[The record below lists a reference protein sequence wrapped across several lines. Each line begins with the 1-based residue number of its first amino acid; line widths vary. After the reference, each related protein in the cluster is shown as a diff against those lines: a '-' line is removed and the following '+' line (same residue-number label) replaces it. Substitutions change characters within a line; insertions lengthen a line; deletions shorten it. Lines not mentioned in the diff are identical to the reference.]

1 MSQLSNLPLLRGD
14 ALQDAE
20 KWKRDFVAATSN
32 LNDEA
37 AARAFLTKIAPDS
50 PASTYID
57 TLPNNTKASWLRL
70 ERALR
75 TQWTSGHTIDKSN
88 ISSCDAFE
96 SHVLTM
102 EVAFKSSSVTDDV
115 SSTIDTWADEHLRLG
130 QATGWPDEALI
141 RLTRVLLPAFI
152 QSMMSLN
159 PKPTSFAEMCASIK
173 QLPRGLLEL
182 ERDRYNE
189 IKRKEERLVSVE
201 DTLREMSDKI
211 DTLLKWDS
219 RLSTIE
225 NSIRGSFP
233 SHGASVPLGK
243 GESCPVDSNLPRS
256 DQTAKAPPQT
266 AATSASEDGS
276 LIARTPSG
284 SNSIHYSI
292 PLYWRMPSMDKKN
305 TQLAAAAKRAINKLI
320 NYSVDGY
327 TFTGLN
333 SAQNANAWS
342 VVAVAAH
349 CQVEPSAKKQKMN
362 LKQGILLNCRWELLQ
377 HQPNIVHLQWAL
389 TLSYA
394 CMATSDPEFFQ
405 RAEEYWKIVAETSL
419 LNCGYIGHQKDDMS
433 YHESDLCGGVSS
445 DPLTVGSFETV
456 IFMTLSSLLAH
467 SMNGDQ
473 YKKAAILSANCV
485 RDYMMDSV
493 TSLVKGFAFEIQ
505 SGQTLWDDGVSC
517 FLTGILLEGL
527 SALAIVTGEP
537 SWSAWARDVA
547 DAVMNLGDWH
557 TTNGILSPLPNNNL
571 QLWDNASS
579 KGILVRGIYRAYV
592 CNTSEP
598 EFQKKARAYINVQ
611 FNAIRNLARTSD
623 SYDLAWAGPFRGC
636 NSAAQMA
643 AVDVLVAAVAVNQ

>member
-1 MSQLSNLPLLRGD
+1 
-14 ALQDAE
+14 
-20 KWKRDFVAATSN
+20 
-32 LNDEA
+32 
-37 AARAFLTKIAPDS
+37 
-50 PASTYID
+50 
-57 TLPNNTKASWLRL
+57 
-70 ERALR
+70 
-75 TQWTSGHTIDKSN
+75 
-88 ISSCDAFE
+88 
-96 SHVLTM
+96 
-102 EVAFKSSSVTDDV
+102 
-115 SSTIDTWADEHLRLG
+115 
-130 QATGWPDEALI
+130 
-141 RLTRVLLPAFI
+141 
-152 QSMMSLN
+152 
-159 PKPTSFAEMCASIK
+159 
-173 QLPRGLLEL
+173 
-182 ERDRYNE
+182 
-189 IKRKEERLVSVE
+189 
-201 DTLREMSDKI
+201 
-211 DTLLKWDS
+211 
-219 RLSTIE
+219 
-225 NSIRGSFP
+225 
-233 SHGASVPLGK
+233 
-243 GESCPVDSNLPRS
+243 
-256 DQTAKAPPQT
+256 
-266 AATSASEDGS
+266 
-276 LIARTPSG
+276 
-284 SNSIHYSI
+284 
-292 PLYWRMPSMDKKN
+292 MDKKN
-305 TQLAAAAKRAINKLI
+305 TQLAAVAKRAINKLI

-394 CMATSDPEFFQ
+394 SMATSDPEFFQ

-493 TSLVKGFAFEIQ
+493 TSLVKGFALEIQ

-557 TTNGILSPLPNNNL
+557 TTNGILYTWSKNIHFRTFRGDALQDAEKWKRDFVVATSSLSDEAAARAFLTKIAPDSPASTYIDTLPHNTKTSWLRLERAFRAHWTSTRRSDTSNTKSYDAFEIHVL
-571 QLWDNASS
+571 TKEVVFDLAKRLDDVSASDGIDIWADDHLRLGRATGWPDEALIRMTRFLIPAFVQAILSLAPKPATFADMCMAVKQLPRGLLELERDRCYENEKKEERLSTIEQKLEAISEKMDKILNGGIVTQGASS
-579 KGILVRGIYRAYV
+579 TGGRVPVLDR
-592 CNTSEP
+592 NQTTS
-598 EFQKKARAYINVQ
+598 K
-611 FNAIRNLARTSD
+611 
-623 SYDLAWAGPFRGC
+623 
-636 NSAAQMA
+636 
-643 AVDVLVAAVAVNQ
+643 

>member
-115 SSTIDTWADEHLRLG
+115 SSTLDTWADEHLRLG

-211 DTLLKWDS
+211 DTLLKWES

-225 NSIRGSFP
+225 NSIRRSVP

-256 DQTAKAPPQT
+256 DQTAKGT
-266 AATSASEDGS
+266 CD
-276 LIARTPSG
+276 
-284 SNSIHYSI
+284 
-292 PLYWRMPSMDKKN
+292 
-305 TQLAAAAKRAINKLI
+305 
-320 NYSVDGY
+320 
-327 TFTGLN
+327 
-333 SAQNANAWS
+333 
-342 VVAVAAH
+342 
-349 CQVEPSAKKQKMN
+349 
-362 LKQGILLNCRWELLQ
+362 
-377 HQPNIVHLQWAL
+377 
-389 TLSYA
+389 
-394 CMATSDPEFFQ
+394 
-405 RAEEYWKIVAETSL
+405 
-419 LNCGYIGHQKDDMS
+419 
-433 YHESDLCGGVSS
+433 
-445 DPLTVGSFETV
+445 
-456 IFMTLSSLLAH
+456 
-467 SMNGDQ
+467 
-473 YKKAAILSANCV
+473 
-485 RDYMMDSV
+485 
-493 TSLVKGFAFEIQ
+493 
-505 SGQTLWDDGVSC
+505 
-517 FLTGILLEGL
+517 
-527 SALAIVTGEP
+527 
-537 SWSAWARDVA
+537 
-547 DAVMNLGDWH
+547 
-557 TTNGILSPLPNNNL
+557 
-571 QLWDNASS
+571 
-579 KGILVRGIYRAYV
+579 
-592 CNTSEP
+592 
-598 EFQKKARAYINVQ
+598 
-611 FNAIRNLARTSD
+611 
-623 SYDLAWAGPFRGC
+623 
-636 NSAAQMA
+636 
-643 AVDVLVAAVAVNQ
+643 